1 MKSISLASNSSW
13 YLYNFKSSLI
23 KALMEEGYYVLCISP
38 HDRYSEK
45 LEKICSMHLNIPI
58 ISKKTS
64 PFHDLRILYNFFK
77 IYLKYNPMVCF
88 HFTIKPNIY
97 GAIAAKL
104 LGLKVI
110 NNITGLGTTF
120 IHNNF
125 ISMIVRLLY
134 RISQPFADKVF
145 CQNQDDL
152 ELLKNNGLVN
162 EKKLILVP
170 GSGIDIEKFSPINST
185 KKPNEIFTFVYI
197 GRLLVDKGLRELVD
211 AVCKLNKNKL
221 VCRLEIYGEPDS
233 NNISSIVDEELIMW
247 RQYSGISLKGHT
259 DEPELALMSADC
271 VVLPSYREGMPR
283 SLLEAGSM
291 ALPAVATNVPGCKHF
306 ITDGLNGYLCEA
318 KDTRSLQLKMKLM
331 LETSF
336 EKRVAMGEASRA
348 IILQKFDE
356 KILINFVINL
366 IESMDS
372 SELNQA

>member
-1 MKSISLASNSSW
+1 
-13 YLYNFKSSLI
+13 
-23 KALMEEGYYVLCISP
+23 
-38 HDRYSEK
+38 
-45 LEKICSMHLNIPI
+45 
-58 ISKKTS
+58 
-64 PFHDLRILYNFFK
+64 
-77 IYLKYNPMVCF
+77 MVCF

-162 EKKLILVP
+162 KKKLILVP

-185 KKPNEIFTFVYI
+185 RKPNEIFTFVYI